1 MEDQKIKLNQLE
13 KKNKLVLSDNQI
25 HALLSHSIALEAF
38 INLSE
43 KDQTVINMLLHNIGC
58 GTHPLNIQH

>member
-1 MEDQKIKLNQLE
+1 MEDQKIELNQLQG
-13 KKNKLVLSDNQI
+13 KNKLVLSDNQI

-43 KDQTVINMLLHNIGC
+43 RDQAVVNMLLHNIGC
-58 GTHPLNIQH
+58 DTHPLNIQH

>member
-38 INLSE
+38 KNLSE
-43 KDQTVINMLLHNIGC
+43 KDQAVINMLLHNIGC
-58 GTHPLNIQH
+58 DTHPLNIQH

>member
-1 MEDQKIKLNQLE
+1 MEDEKIKLNQLE
-13 KKNKLVLSDNQI
+13 KKNNLVLSDNQI

-43 KDQTVINMLLHNIGC
+43 RDQAVVNMLLHNIGC
-58 GTHPLNIQH
+58 DTHPLNIQH